1 MATHKVA
8 ASVDIR
14 QQCSKLV
21 LEEIYS
27 LTNTLIGISFTSAAT
42 NLPQGI
48 ICKLMSE
55 IKRQSEINR
64 KMFQC
69 LVESRLTS
77 SVIFL
82 SML

>member
-1 MATHKVA
+1 MATHKVS

-27 LTNTLIGISFTSAAT
+27 LTNTLSLIGISYTSAAT
-42 NLPQGI
+42 DLPQGI
-48 ICKLMSE
+48 ICKPISE

-64 KMFQC
+64 KFFPVPC
-69 LVESRLTS
+69 
-77 SVIFL
+77 
-82 SML
+82 